1 MNLLF
6 PRLCYLW
13 PRSTDWT
20 EQPIREQGLPHVSSR
35 RQSSGQARVS
45 TEDSLQLRQSADD
58 TLGNLKMS
66 VKYLQTAAGI
76 GTSVSFATE
85 QLLMMLRNWPD
96 GRSWY
101 CPSVSVHCLSRDSG
115 LSSSGTKWLPA
126 QAGELLSSW
135 ASRISQGGRGPR
147 PWALCKQFSVTL
159 TWRVLSP

>member
-85 QLLMMLRNWPD
+85 QLWMMLRNWPD

-101 CPSVSVHCLSRDSG
+101 CPPVCALSVQRFRPLLKWHQVTSCPSWGAAQQLSIEDKPRRDGPQALGSV
-115 LSSSGTKWLPA
+115 
-126 QAGELLSSW
+126 
-135 ASRISQGGRGPR
+135 
-147 PWALCKQFSVTL
+147 
-159 TWRVLSP
+159 